1 MRELLRK
8 SKLLCP
14 PPPPRPALQQERRTI
29 EHLFWLKV
37 ITEKLSDNLE
47 QNSSCILASLTSNKH
62 LIY

>member
-8 SKLLCP
+8 SKLLLFSP
-14 PPPPRPALQQERRTI
+14 LQQERRTI

-47 QNSSCILASLTSNKH
+47 QNSSRILASLTSNKH